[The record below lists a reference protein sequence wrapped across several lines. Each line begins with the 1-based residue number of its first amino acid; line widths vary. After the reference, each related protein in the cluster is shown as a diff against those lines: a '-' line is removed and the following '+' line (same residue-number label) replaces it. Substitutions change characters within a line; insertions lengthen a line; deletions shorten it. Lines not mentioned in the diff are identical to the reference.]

1 MDKQM
6 QKTLYKALD
15 AIASSEFQNP
25 RELFKIV
32 IGTLIKDNKYS
43 VTGGRIWELDTK
55 KRAYKIVYQSGKV
68 KRISKD
74 FLLSIEESDIFD
86 KIAEERTIIAT
97 EINDELLE
105 KGIFRYSASG
115 FGKKIKIG
123 NKFFYEYLLAL
134 SSDHLTKEF
143 KYLLNVVATL
153 LTSKL
158 QESELANKT
167 DTLLQDIDKAK
178 KLQASLLPEHEY
190 YFHDYCI
197 YGVTIPATT
206 LGGDFYDYLK
216 IGEGEERL
224 GIAVGDAASKG
235 LDAAAEAMYIS
246 GAIRMASYF
255 QIKISPFM
263 SRLNHL
269 VNQIFSDDRFT
280 SLFYGELSDD
290 SKGLFLYSNAGHNP
304 PLMLKR
310 NGKFQWLEVSGPLLG
325 PAPVAKY
332 ETESVYFEPGDILV
346 IFSDGIVEAANDKFQ
361 FFGETRLKK
370 IVKKHSNLSPK
381 MLALTILDEVE
392 KFATKRSKYQDDKTL
407 VIIKRK
413 NNDEIKR

>member
-6 QKTLYKALD
+6 QKKLYKALD
-15 AIASSEFQNP
+15 AIASSEINNN
-25 RELFKIV
+25 RELFKKV
-32 IGTLIKDNKYS
+32 IDTLIKDDKYS
-43 VTGGRIWELDTK
+43 VTGGRVWVLDK
-55 KRAYKIVYQSGKV
+55 KKKAYRIYYQTGKV
-68 KRISKD
+68 KRIPKD
-74 FLLSIEESDIFD
+74 FLLSIDDNEIFD
-86 KIAEERTIIAT
+86 KISEERTIIAT
-97 EINDELLE
+97 EINNELIK

-123 NKFFYEYLLAL
+123 NKYYYQYLLAL
-134 SSDHLTKEF
+134 SSDNLTKEF
-143 KYLLNVVATL
+143 KYLLNIVVTL
-153 LTSKL
+153 LTAKL
-158 QESELANKT
+158 QERELVSKT
-167 DTLLQDIDKAK
+167 DTLLEDINKAR

-197 YGVTIPATT
+197 YGVTVPAKT

-304 PLMLKR
+304 PLMLKH

-346 IFSDGIVEAANDKFQ
+346 IYSDGIVETANNKFQ
-361 FFGETRLKK
+361 FFGENRLKK
-370 IVKKHSNLSPK
+370 IVKKHSDLSPK
-381 MLALTILDEVE
+381 MLAFTILDELD
-392 KFATKRSKYQDDKTL
+392 KFATKNSKYQDDKTL

-413 NNDEIKR
+413 KQK

>member
-1 MDKQM
+1 MDKQL
-6 QKTLYKALD
+6 QKKIYKALD
-15 AIASSEFQNP
+15 AIASSEINNN
-25 RELFKIV
+25 RELFKKV
-32 IGTLIKDNKYS
+32 IDTLIKDDKYS
-43 VTGGRIWELDTK
+43 VTGGRVWVLDK
-55 KRAYKIVYQSGKV
+55 KKKAYRIYYQTGKV
-68 KRISKD
+68 KRIAKD
-74 FLLSIEESDIFD
+74 FLLSIDENEIFD
-86 KIAEERTIIAT
+86 KISEERTIIAT
-97 EINDELLE
+97 EINNELIK

-123 NKFFYEYLLAL
+123 NKYYYQYLLAL
-134 SSDHLTKEF
+134 SSDNLTKEF
-143 KYLLNVVATL
+143 KYLLNIVVTL
-153 LTSKL
+153 LTAKL
-158 QESELANKT
+158 QERELVSKT
-167 DTLLQDIDKAK
+167 DTLLEDINKAR

-197 YGVTIPATT
+197 YGVTVPAKT

-304 PLMLKR
+304 PLMLKH

-346 IFSDGIVEAANDKFQ
+346 IYSDGIVETANNKFQ
-361 FFGETRLKK
+361 FFGENRLKK
-370 IVKKHSNLSPK
+370 IVKKHSDLSPK
-381 MLALTILDEVE
+381 MLAFTILDELD
-392 KFATKRSKYQDDKTL
+392 KFATKNSKYQDDKTL

-413 NNDEIKR
+413 KQK

>member
-1 MDKQM
+1 MNKEM

-15 AIASSEFQNP
+15 TIASSEFKDP
-25 RELFKIV
+25 RELFKTV
-32 IGTLIKDNKYS
+32 IGALIKDAKYS
-43 VTGGRIWELDTK
+43 VTGGRIWKLDK
-55 KRAYKIVYQSGKV
+55 KERAYVIVYQSGKV
-68 KRISKD
+68 KRIAKD
-74 FLLSIEESDIFD
+74 FRLKIDENEIFE

-97 EINDELLE
+97 EINNDLIE

-115 FGKKIKIG
+115 FGKKIKIN
-123 NKFFYEYLLAL
+123 NKYYYQYLLAL
-134 SSDHLTKEF
+134 SSDHITKEF

-153 LTSKL
+153 LTAKL
-158 QESELANKT
+158 KESELVSKT
-167 DTLLQDIDKAK
+167 DTLLHDIDKAK
-178 KLQASLLPEHEY
+178 RLQASLLPEHEY

-197 YGVTIPATT
+197 YGVTVPATT
-206 LGGDFYDYLK
+206 FGGDFYDYLK

-235 LDAAAEAMYIS
+235 MDAAAEAMYIS

-290 SKGLFLYSNAGHNP
+290 SRGLFLYANAGHNP
-304 PLMLKR
+304 PLMLKS
-310 NGKFQWLEVSGPLLG
+310 NGKFKWLEVSGPLLG

-332 ETESVYFEPGDILV
+332 ETLSVEFSPGDVLV
-346 IFSDGIVEAANDKFQ
+346 IYSDGIVETANDKFQ
-361 FFGETRLKK
+361 FFGENRLKRTVRK
-370 IVKKHSNLSPK
+370 YSNLSPK
-381 MLALTILDEVE
+381 MLALAILEEVE
-392 KFATKRSKYQDDKTL
+392 KFATPKSKYQDDKTL
-407 VIIKRK
+407 VIIKRRK
-413 NNDEIKR
+413 GET

>member
-6 QKTLYKALD
+6 QKKLYKALD
-15 AIASSEFQNP
+15 AIASSEINNN
-25 RELFKIV
+25 RELFKKV
-32 IGTLIKDNKYS
+32 IDTLIKDDKYS
-43 VTGGRIWELDTK
+43 VTGGRVWVLDK
-55 KRAYKIVYQSGKV
+55 KKKAYRIYYQTGKV
-68 KRISKD
+68 KRIPKD
-74 FLLSIEESDIFD
+74 FLLSIDDNEIFD
-86 KIAEERTIIAT
+86 KISEERTIIAT
-97 EINDELLE
+97 EINNELIK

-123 NKFFYEYLLAL
+123 NKYYYQYLLAL
-134 SSDHLTKEF
+134 SSDNLTKEF
-143 KYLLNVVATL
+143 KYLLNIVVTL
-153 LTSKL
+153 LTAKL
-158 QESELANKT
+158 QERELVSKT
-167 DTLLQDIDKAK
+167 DTLLEDINKAR

-197 YGVTIPATT
+197 YGVTVPAKT

-304 PLMLKR
+304 PLMLKH

-346 IFSDGIVEAANDKFQ
+346 IYSDGIVETANNKFQ
-361 FFGETRLKK
+361 FFGENRLKK
-370 IVKKHSNLSPK
+370 IVKKHSELSPK
-381 MLALTILDEVE
+381 MLAFTILDELD
-392 KFATKRSKYQDDKTL
+392 KFATKNSKYQDDKTL

-413 NNDEIKR
+413 KQK